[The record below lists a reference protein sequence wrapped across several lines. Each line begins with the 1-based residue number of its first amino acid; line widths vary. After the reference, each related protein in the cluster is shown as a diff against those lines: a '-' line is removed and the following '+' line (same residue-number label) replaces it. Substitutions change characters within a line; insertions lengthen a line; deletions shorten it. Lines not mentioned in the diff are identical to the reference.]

1 MQAKKSKNLKLQEVV
16 SVRPYGYSQVV
27 VSVPNSEINIK
38 DDSMIIY
45 GGILIFGLLIGS
57 FLNVCIFRIPQGE
70 SIVSPPSHCPNC
82 GTRLKPF
89 DLIPLL
95 SYLFFR
101 GKCRYCNQKI
111 SPRYFLVELL
121 TGIVSVALF
130 FKYGLTVDFL
140 AFLFLT
146 YILIVVFFIDLDHQI
161 IPNELVIAGLIGGAL
176 LFVYNLFL
184 PFQIYADHRWWN
196 PLLGLVSGSGFL
208 FGVSL
213 IGLVFYKSDDVMGMG
228 DVKIFAP
235 IGLFL
240 GWRMTLLAL
249 FSSVVLGGMS
259 SLMLILLG
267 KANRKS
273 MIPFGPFIVI
283 GVFITVMW
291 GWDILHWYVNTY
303 FN

>member
-1 MQAKKSKNLKLQEVV
+1 
-16 SVRPYGYSQVV
+16 
-27 VSVPNSEINIK
+27 
-38 DDSMIIY
+38 MIIY
-45 GGILIFGLLIGS
+45 SVIIFIFGLIIGS
-57 FLNVCIFRIPQGE
+57 FLNVCIYRIPRDE
-70 SIVSPPSHCPNC
+70 SIVAPPSHCPDC

-95 SYLFFR
+95 SYLINR
-101 GKCRYCNQKI
+101 GKCRYCGLKI

-121 TGIVSVALF
+121 TGIVSVALVV
-130 FKYGLTVDFL
+130 KYGLTVDFV

-161 IPNELVIAGLIGGAL
+161 IPNELVIVGLIAGAI

-184 PFQIYADHRWWN
+184 PFQIYSDNSWWN
-196 PLLGLVSGSGFL
+196 PLLGLVVGSGFL
-208 FGVSL
+208 LGVSL
-213 IGLVFYKSDDVMGMG
+213 IGLAIYKGDDVMGMG

-249 FSSVVLGGMS
+249 FMSVVLGGMS

-273 MIPFGPFIVI
+273 MIPFGPFIV
-283 GVFITVMW
+283 GAAFITIMW
-291 GWDILHWYVNTY
+291 GWDILNWYLGTY
-303 FN
+303 M

>member
-1 MQAKKSKNLKLQEVV
+1 
-16 SVRPYGYSQVV
+16 
-27 VSVPNSEINIK
+27 
-38 DDSMIIY
+38 MIIY
-45 GGILIFGLLIGS
+45 ASIFIFGLLIGS
-57 FLNVCIFRIPQGE
+57 FLNVCIYRIPREE

-82 GTRLKPF
+82 GTRLKPL

-95 SYLFFR
+95 SYLIYR
-101 GKCRYCNQKI
+101 GNCRYCNQKI

-121 TGIVSVALF
+121 TGIVSVTLF
-130 FKYGLTVDFL
+130 LKYGLTVDFV
-140 AFLFLT
+140 AFLFLM
-146 YILIVVFFIDLDHQI
+146 YILIAVFFIDLDHQI
-161 IPNELVIAGLIGGAL
+161 IPNELVIVGLTGGAM

-184 PFQIYADHRWWN
+184 PFQIYSDQLWWN
-196 PLLGLVSGSGFL
+196 PLLGLVVGSGFL

-213 IGLVFYKSDDVMGMG
+213 IGLALYKGDEVMGMG
-228 DVKIFAP
+228 DVKLFAP

-249 FSSVVLGGMS
+249 FLSVILGGMS
-259 SLMLILLG
+259 SLVLILLG

-291 GWDILHWYVNTY
+291 GWDILDWYMRTY
-303 FN
+303 LH

>member
-1 MQAKKSKNLKLQEVV
+1 
-16 SVRPYGYSQVV
+16 
-27 VSVPNSEINIK
+27 
-38 DDSMIIY
+38 MIIY
-45 GGILIFGLLIGS
+45 FAIFIFGLLIGS

-82 GTRLKPF
+82 ETRLKPF

-95 SYLFFR
+95 SYLFYL
-101 GKCRYCNQKI
+101 GKCRYCHQKI

-130 FKYGLTVDFL
+130 MNYEMTVDFV

-161 IPNELVIAGLIGGAL
+161 IPNELVIAGLIGGVI

-184 PFQIYADHRWWN
+184 PFQIYSDNHWWN
-196 PLLGLVSGSGFL
+196 PLLGLAVGSGFL
-208 FGVSL
+208 FAVSL
-213 IGLVFYKSDDVMGMG
+213 IGSAVYKGGDVMGMG
-228 DVKIFAP
+228 DVKLFAP

-240 GWRMTLLAL
+240 GWRMTLFAL
-249 FSSVVLGGMS
+249 YISIILGGTS
-259 SLMLILLG
+259 SIMLILFG
-267 KANRKS
+267 KAKRKS

-283 GVFITVMW
+283 GVFVTVMW
-291 GWDILHWYVNTY
+291 GWDIFHWYVSSY
-303 FN
+303 FH